1 MSDALRELQNIKQA
15 IEQSFGVVNSY
26 SQVLLEMARD
36 AIQRNRTASVAASFQ
51 PEQALADIAKARATG
66 DTTSMK
72 IASARLQSHKP
83 KISDDTPLA
92 ATTATATAA
101 ATATT
106 PVSNSAASA
115 TSTTTMKHS

>member
-36 AIQRNRTASVAASFQ
+36 AIQHNRTASVAASFQ
-51 PEQALADIAKARATG
+51 PEQALADIAKAKATG

-83 KISDDTPLA
+83 KIGDDTPVA

-101 ATATT
+101 ATT
-106 PVSNSAASA
+106 PVSNPAASA